1 MKRNKPA
8 TFPYAAKTNTSWLR
22 SIEFG
27 IAWTGFTSLETLK
40 GTETKLNCFQWV
52 IRITY
57 LKILLNESLRE
68 MQKLY
73 TKVTII
79 LHACIL

>member
-8 TFPYAAKTNTSWLR
+8 TFPYAAKRNTSWLR

-40 GTETKLNCFQWV
+40 GTEIKLNCFQLV
-52 IRITY
+52 TRITY
-57 LKILLNESLRE
+57 LKILLNKSLR
-68 MQKLY
+68 
-73 TKVTII
+73 
-79 LHACIL
+79 